1 MDKYELNIKTDQM
14 KKLVRRED
22 YETAAEIADTIDWK
36 KVKNGRQLLLCADA
50 YHHVGRLAKEKEVL
64 LIAYDRIPMGRQVA
78 YRLCQISIALGDL
91 EDAEDFYE
99 DFAEMSPSDTA
110 RYLLKYSL
118 MKAEHVDIAEQ
129 IEVLETFVEEDMEEN
144 WAYELASLYRRA
156 GQDDKCIALCDELM
170 LWFQEGEFV
179 KKAAELKME
188 IAPLTGS
195 QQKLY
200 DRILK
205 GEASS
210 TSVMGE
216 TESQIGE
223 EEEQGIIA
231 ERIQVRT
238 AEDIDADLPDM
249 DGTVI
254 ETEPE
259 AKADTEL
266 TKEAGTEREGEN
278 QILEMEPD
286 NLDIHVKTYEGELY
300 DTINIQEELAK
311 SMEALMKEEKNREVP
326 TDTFLKPEE
335 PEPTEDSEADLHPDL
350 SEDIDGQ
357 ISLDIEATKKED
369 RQITGQMN
377 LEEMLRSL
385 QERGILKEETV
396 NKAVELT
403 TATLPIG
410 ELNDILSE
418 VEASLEPE
426 GFISKMVEEEPDKE
440 QGEASSEATMSLQ
453 STATPESEGIIIE
466 KSEGISGQTSADG
479 EEEMLKENVLE
490 DTHPVHTIEE
500 NRYTEMRNRQ
510 EEHKY
515 EEVDDVLQM
524 IENLESEEEP
534 QKENLYHSYKEEK
547 EEEQYYLSDEYKEIF
562 KRFLRMSGVENQ
574 IAVTMK
580 NIVMQENLE
589 GTSEINNVAI
599 TGEAKSGKTALALEL
614 LKAVNKERGKEGR
627 KAAKV
632 SSSVL
637 NRKGLLPSMPKLL
650 GMDLI
655 IGDAGS
661 LNQESLIQLQDVL
674 RKYTADMIVV
684 LMDTKKSIQH
694 LFTEHP
700 MLETMFNNQINLHEY
715 DINEWVTVAK
725 DYARTESYYIDEMGT
740 LALYAKVDALYGLN
754 RSIEVEDIE
763 KIIDDA
769 IDHAERFTL
778 GRLFRGKKKSGN
790 LKALREG
797 DFL

>member
-14 KKLVRRED
+14 KKLVRKED
-22 YETAAEIADTIDWK
+22 YETAAEIADTVDWK
-36 KVKNGRQLLLCADA
+36 KVKNSRQLLLCADA

-99 DFAEMSPSDTA
+99 EFVELAPSDTA
-110 RYLLKYSL
+110 RHLLKYNL
-118 MKAEHVDIAEQ
+118 MKAEHVDIADQ

-144 WAYELASLYRRA
+144 WAYELAGLYHRT

-200 DRILK
+200 DRILEMERNGTPELEEMK
-205 GEASS
+205 DEEHDGAEDDIIADASD
-210 TSVMGE
+210 MA
-216 TESQIGE
+216 
-223 EEEQGIIA
+223 EEQKVAGN
-231 ERIQVRT
+231 
-238 AEDIDADLPDM
+238 
-249 DGTVI
+249 G
-254 ETEPE
+254 TEPE
-259 AKADTEL
+259 AKA
-266 TKEAGTEREGEN
+266 GTESEDEAAEEERSVPET
-278 QILEMEPD
+278 D
-286 NLDIHVKTYEGELY
+286 NLDIHIKTYEGELY

-311 SMEALMKEEKNREVP
+311 SMKELMEEEKSPEIP
-326 TDTFLKPEE
+326 AETFLKPEE
-335 PEPTEDSEADLHPDL
+335 SHSEENLAAFLRPDL

-357 ISLDIEATKKED
+357 ISMDMEPPKEKE

-385 QERGILKEETV
+385 QERGILKEDTV
-396 NKAVELT
+396 NKAVEMT

-410 ELNDILSE
+410 ELNDLISE
-418 VEASLEPE
+418 VEASMN
-426 GFISKMVEEEPDKE
+426 SKDSVPA
-440 QGEASSEATMSLQ
+440 EA
-453 STATPESEGIIIE
+453 
-466 KSEGISGQTSADG
+466 
-479 EEEMLKENVLE
+479 EEEMEKEKNEKPSEQEELQKPEKLQEEIQETEDSPHLESELPLPQEPADGAAEILEENILE
-490 DTHPVHTIEE
+490 DPHPVHTIEE
-500 NRYTEMRNRQ
+500 NRYTEMKGRQ
-510 EEHKY
+510 EQRDY
-515 EEVDDVLQM
+515 EEIDDVLQM
-524 IENLESEEEP
+524 IESLESEEKPGE
-534 QKENLYHSYKEEK
+534 ENLYHSFKEEK
-547 EEEQYYLSDEYKEIF
+547 AEEQYYLSDEYKEIF

-580 NIVMQENLE
+580 NIVLQENLE
-589 GTSEINNVAI
+589 GTSEVNNVVI

-661 LNQESLIQLQDVL
+661 LNQESTIQLQEVL
-674 RKYTADMIVV
+674 RKYTADMVVV

-725 DYARTESYYIDEMGT
+725 DYAKTESYYIDEMGT
-740 LALYAKVDALYGLN
+740 LALYAKIDSLYGLN
-754 RSIEVEDIE
+754 RSIEVDDIE
-763 KIIDDA
+763 TIIDDA

-778 GRLFRGKKKSGN
+778 GKLFRGKKKGGN

>member
-1 MDKYELNIKTDQM
+1 MESRGYVMDKYELNIKTDQI

-22 YETAAEIADTIDWK
+22 YATAAEIADTIDWK
-36 KVKNGRQLLLCADA
+36 KVKNGRHLLLCADA

-78 YRLCQISIALGDL
+78 YRLCQISIALGDM

-99 DFAEMSPSDTA
+99 DFVEMAPSDTA
-110 RYLLKYSL
+110 RYLLKYGL

-129 IEVLETFVEEDMEEN
+129 IEVLETFVEEDMEED
-144 WAYELASLYRRA
+144 WAYELASLYHRA
-156 GQDDKCIALCDELM
+156 GQDDKCVALCDELM

-200 DRILK
+200 ERILK
-205 GEASS
+205 READG
-210 TSVMGE
+210 TPEQDDADGLK
-216 TESQIGE
+216 E
-223 EEEQGIIA
+223 EMPERQEEQ
-231 ERIQVRT
+231 
-238 AEDIDADLPDM
+238 DIEA
-249 DGTVI
+249 
-254 ETEPE
+254 EPE
-259 AKADTEL
+259 AKPVVKGEPESETDGTPESEKDAVTEEE
-266 TKEAGTEREGEN
+266 TVVPDMDS
-278 QILEMEPD
+278 EM
-286 NLDIHVKTYEGELY
+286 LDVQVSAYEDKLY
-300 DTINIQEELAK
+300 DTINIQEELQK
-311 SMEALMKEEKNREVP
+311 SMEALMKEEAYQEMP
-326 TDTFLKPEE
+326 EETFLMP
-335 PEPTEDSEADLHPDL
+335 EDSKNERGSVESAALEL
-350 SEDIDGQ
+350 NEDIDGQ
-357 ISLDIEATKKED
+357 ISMDMEPPKPEE

-385 QERGILKEETV
+385 QARGILKEETV

-403 TATLPIG
+403 TASLPIG
-410 ELNDILSE
+410 EVNDLISE
-418 VEASLEPE
+418 VEASLEPSALKTE
-426 GFISKMVEEEPDKE
+426 GDDPAQE
-440 QGEASSEATMSLQ
+440 QREKPAEQ
-453 STATPESEGIIIE
+453 EIPE
-466 KSEGISGQTSADG
+466 KSVELLEQEALLAENS
-479 EEEMLKENVLE
+479 EEAFEKEPEDDREEILKENVLE
-490 DTHPVHTIEE
+490 EMQPVHTIEE
-500 NRYTEMRNRQ
+500 NRYAEMRNRQ
-510 EEHKY
+510 DTQEY
-515 EEVDDVLQM
+515 EEIDDVLQM
-524 IENLESEEEP
+524 IESLESEEKP
-534 QKENLYHSYKEEK
+534 QEENLYHSYKEEK

-574 IAVTMK
+574 IAVAMK
-580 NIVMQENLE
+580 NIVMQDNLE
-589 GTSEINNVAI
+589 GTSEINNVVI

-614 LKAVNKERGKEGR
+614 LKAVNKERNKDGR

-661 LNQESLIQLQDVL
+661 LNQENIVQLQDVL
-674 RKYTADMIVV
+674 RKYTADMVV
-684 LMDTKKSIQH
+684 ILMDTKKSIQH
-694 LFTEHP
+694 LFAEHP

-725 DYARTESYYIDEMGT
+725 DYAKTESYYIDEMGT
-740 LALYAKVDALYGLN
+740 LALYAKIDALYGLN
-754 RSIEVEDIE
+754 RSIEVDDIE
-763 KIIDDA
+763 TIIDDA

-778 GRLFRGKKKSGN
+778 GKLFRGKKKGSN